1 MCAYYVTTQQYKTI
15 NNHMPLKTH
24 ETAMGAGVLPSQL
37 QRRKVHRKLNV
48 GHFDG
53 SDPSLPVATV
63 HRDDEADL
71 KIEEMD
77 T

>member
-1 MCAYYVTTQQYKTI
+1 MKE
-15 NNHMPLKTH
+15 H
-24 ETAMGAGVLPSQL
+24 EASLGAGVLPSRL
-37 QRRKVHRKLNV
+37 QRKNIKRTLEV

-71 KIEEMD
+71 MIEELG